1 MCLGIPLKIIEID
14 GKNAVGEANG
24 IKRSIRIDCISDI
37 AIGEYVM
44 VHAGFALEKMSKKD
58 ALDTIDAFSEVEK
71 AINADEK

>member
-71 AINADEK
+71 AINTDEK